1 MYLSFISLQE
11 EYQLIHEALQSYT
24 KSCENIY
31 YNQWFCS
38 YIWQYIFCMLTFF
51 TLWLYIKIH
60 YFYITFHILY
70 RNGYAYMLAMH
81 FRCFVYSTNYFF
93 LLWIALPY
101 FFYSVQIRIVFPE
114 CFDIHKYEY
123 ITIFT
128 VYDINKDIWLILVIL
143 SLNMYIIIE
152 CQM

>member
-1 MYLSFISLQE
+1 
-11 EYQLIHEALQSYT
+11 
-24 KSCENIY
+24 
-31 YNQWFCS
+31 
-38 YIWQYIFCMLTFF
+38 MLTFF

-81 FRCFVYSTNYFF
+81 FRCFVYTTTYFF

-143 SLNMYIIIE
+143 SLNMYIMNVKCKDTYGLADDISLDVRISSFSTTE
-152 CQM
+152 VYMVLFD